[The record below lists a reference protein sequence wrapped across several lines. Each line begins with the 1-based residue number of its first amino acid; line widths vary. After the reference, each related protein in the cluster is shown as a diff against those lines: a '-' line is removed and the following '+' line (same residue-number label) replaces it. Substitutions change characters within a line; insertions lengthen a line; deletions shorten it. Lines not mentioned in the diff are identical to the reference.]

1 MDKKDHSKANPTVYK
16 SALCGKKIDEQTNS
30 KASEQKGPDNTAALK
45 AQALEALD
53 QSMQKQIKMG
63 KIIVFTIGII
73 SFISSLVLIFL
84 HGFTFAVLTAVIIQA
99 VFSCALISGVSWIRY
114 LFAVSAFLNIIPSL
128 KAVLEFINQPY
139 PLALTLFILL
149 TLYQTACG
157 ILLIFNKS
165 VSEYIDRKSV
175 V

>member
-1 MDKKDHSKANPTVYK
+1 
-16 SALCGKKIDEQTNS
+16 
-30 KASEQKGPDNTAALK
+30 
-45 AQALEALD
+45 
-53 QSMQKQIKMG
+53 MG

-84 HGFTFAVLTAVIIQA
+84 HGFTFVVLTAVIIQA

-114 LFAVSAFLNIIPSL
+114 LFAISAFLNIIPSL

-165 VSEYIDRKSV
+165 VSEYMYAQKYK
-175 V
+175 